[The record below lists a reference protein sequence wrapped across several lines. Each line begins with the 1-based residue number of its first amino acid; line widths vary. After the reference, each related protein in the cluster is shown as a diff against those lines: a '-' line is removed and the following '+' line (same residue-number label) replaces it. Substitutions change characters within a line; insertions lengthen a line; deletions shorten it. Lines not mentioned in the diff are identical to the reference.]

1 MSCSKS
7 KVREAVWRGGI
18 WQANQGPWWAFSR
31 RWAHLVAEVAGRAAV
46 NVIFGVP
53 E

>member
-1 MSCSKS
+1 M
-7 KVREAVWRGGI
+7 VGI
-18 WQANQGPWWAFSR
+18 PR
-31 RWAHLVAEVAGRAAV
+31 RWAHRVAEVAGRAAV